1 MLCVLALQ
9 TENCNKVRLCQ
20 TYKHQT
26 VYKGVRLLL
35 LAISYNIVSC
45 VNVCVCG
52 VYIVSDCVLDER
64 LCTVWCMCSI
74 NSICVL

>member
-1 MLCVLALQ
+1 M
-9 TENCNKVRLCQ
+9 
-20 TYKHQT
+20 
-26 VYKGVRLLL
+26 L

-74 NSICVL
+74 NSYVVADDTLFLHSARSVLQTVHFRT

>member
-1 MLCVLALQ
+1 M
-9 TENCNKVRLCQ
+9 NCM
-20 TYKHQT
+20 
-26 VYKGVRLLL
+26 L

-64 LCTVWCMCSI
+64 LCVQCGVS
-74 NSICVL
+74 VL

>member
-1 MLCVLALQ
+1 M
-9 TENCNKVRLCQ
+9 
-20 TYKHQT
+20 
-26 VYKGVRLLL
+26 L

-64 LCTVWCMCSI
+64 LCTVWCVCSI

>member
-1 MLCVLALQ
+1 MTRRSPAPY
-9 TENCNKVRLCQ
+9 
-20 TYKHQT
+20 YKCSNGRMAI
-26 VYKGVRLLL
+26 KGPGCCWRSH
-35 LAISYNIVSC
+35 ISIVSC